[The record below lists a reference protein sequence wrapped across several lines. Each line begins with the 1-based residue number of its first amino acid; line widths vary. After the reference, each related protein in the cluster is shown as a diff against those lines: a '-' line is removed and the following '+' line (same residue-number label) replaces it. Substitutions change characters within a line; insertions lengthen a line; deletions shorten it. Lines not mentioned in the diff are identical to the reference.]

1 MISIDFCVFY
11 KVISLEQLHKELVSV
26 LLPEGLLAYFDI
38 TRIEQLESGL
48 INIYLEENNSIPQEF
63 TSLIYH
69 SKGFYPE
76 IRIQDFPIRGKKVYL
91 CIKRRRWE
99 NPLTGDIVS
108 RDWKLVQSGTRMTA
122 EFAAFLKEVFG

>member
-1 MISIDFCVFY
+1 M
-11 KVISLEQLHKELVSV
+11 EQVHQALIAA
-26 LLPEGLLAYFDI
+26 LLPEGLLDYFDI
-38 TRIEQLESGL
+38 IKAEQTEADL
-48 INIYLEENNSIPQEF
+48 NIYLEENNSIPREF

-76 IRIQDFPIRGKKVYL
+76 IRVQDFPIRGKKVYL

-99 NPLTGDIVS
+99 NSLTGDIIS